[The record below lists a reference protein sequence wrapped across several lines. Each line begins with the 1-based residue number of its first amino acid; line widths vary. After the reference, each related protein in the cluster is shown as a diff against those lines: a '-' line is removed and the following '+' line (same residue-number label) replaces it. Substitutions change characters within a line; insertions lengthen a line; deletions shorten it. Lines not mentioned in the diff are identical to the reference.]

1 MFARMYHGER
11 FNSLTHLAGT
21 ALAIAGAA
29 ELIGRA
35 SEQGDIWKIIAFSA
49 FGAGLVLLYGA
60 STLYHSFRGRAKIV
74 LRKIDHAAIYVL
86 IAASYAPF
94 MLVSLRGP
102 LGWSLFAAIWAM
114 ALYGMYRTWLRNDG
128 GDPSPIPY
136 LIMGWIGVTAVVPL
150 IDKLGME
157 GLSWLASG
165 GALYTAGIVFY
176 LNDRRWRHA
185 HGIWHLFVMAGSGSH
200 FVTVLY
206 FVN

>member
-1 MFARMYHGER
+1 
-11 FNSLTHLAGT
+11 
-21 ALAIAGAA
+21 
-29 ELIGRA
+29 
-35 SEQGDIWKIIAFSA
+35 
-49 FGAGLVLLYGA
+49 
-60 STLYHSFRGRAKIV
+60 
-74 LRKIDHAAIYVL
+74 
-86 IAASYAPF
+86 
-94 MLVSLRGP
+94 VSLRGP
-102 LGWSLFAAIWAM
+102 FGWTLFAAIWAM

-185 HGIWHLFVMAGSGSH
+185 HGIWHLFVMGGSASH